1 MNHSKIIKNKRLKS
15 LYLPVILLLATV
27 ILTLMV
33 KETSQRVFSF
43 TFKKKLTSKPN
54 SKNFHENNISTLY
67 FKQYKLLLNNSKS
80 AKYFHT
86 LKDIQDFIWSI
97 LDELQGSGNC
107 EDKAILYCEGT
118 DNFSGLTSMLFRYGY
133 CLQEAFPLG
142 RTMFIY

>member
-33 KETSQRVFSF
+33 KETSQRVFGF

-54 SKNFHENNISTLY
+54 SKNFHENNISTLS

-97 LDELQGSGNC
+97 LDELQWSGNC
-107 EDKAILYCEGT
+107 ED
-118 DNFSGLTSMLFRYGY
+118 DNVLM
-133 CLQEAFPLG
+133 
-142 RTMFIY
+142 TMC